1 LPLGLDFFKADL
13 TLEQKVKLAELT
25 MGLKIFFNGNPD
37 KLETADGVE
46 NSIVIQ
52 GTQPI
57 NTFFYHAGPRKRQIK
72 MLKST
77 KCFKMT
83 P

>member
-1 LPLGLDFFKADL
+1 
-13 TLEQKVKLAELT
+13 
-25 MGLKIFFNGNPD
+25 MGLKFFFNGNPD

-72 MLKST
+72 MLKS
-77 KCFKMT
+77 KMQLKSMSR
-83 P
+83 PLRFLDLNLRVGMVLIV